1 MCIARPAWWDGSN
14 VRRMLRPIL
23 IIRPGRS
30 MRRPYMG
37 KIKNKGMVT
46 IYGSASVTRLT
57 FFDSHD
63 KIKVELS

>member
-1 MCIARPAWWDGSN
+1 LTAPDFDPDPETR
-14 VRRMLRPIL
+14 
-23 IIRPGRS
+23 RPGRS

-46 IYGSASVTRLT
+46 IYGSVGMVRLT

>member
-1 MCIARPAWWDGSN
+1 
-14 VRRMLRPIL
+14 
-23 IIRPGRS
+23 

-46 IYGSASVTRLT
+46 IYGSVGMVRLT